1 MFHVALGRATV
12 LPLCRVCLVCRGNVE
27 KAQYN
32 EVYHMFACLKRSC
45 QYCGAVNFALSMRAR
60 MLNLIYPLLS
70 AFDLSNTLLVPSVTS
85 SFIPN
90 AVNVLTYCHA
100 QVGVCERGG
109 GAGRE
114 PKRGTDTWRVS

>member
-1 MFHVALGRATV
+1 MRFIIYLHVSNA
-12 LPLCRVCLVCRGNVE
+12 
-27 KAQYN
+27 
-32 EVYHMFACLKRSC
+32 
-45 QYCGAVNFALSMRAR
+45 AVNIVARSALLFLCALEYSTLYTRSF
-60 MLNLIYPLLS
+60 P

-100 QVGVCERGG
+100 QVGVCGRGG

-114 PKRGTDTWRVS
+114 PKRGAGTWRVS